1 MMDNI
6 VILNFQEAKQPE
18 YREKKGATGGY
29 VEFGDKN
36 DYPQYLLEL
45 YNKSAKHNAII
56 KGKVN
61 YIIGNGWT
69 VSQDDVIANEF
80 IKHPNPYESL
90 DDLTRKVSTDIEV
103 FGGAYLEII
112 WSMVGGQLSSIC
124 HIDYTKIRTNK
135 DNTQFWYKSNW
146 QDRKEPA
153 IIINKFNDKLRQG
166 RQILYLKEYRPGL
179 DTYALPGWMGALN
192 YIESDIEVSR
202 HVLGNAQTGFSASKM
217 ITLTNGDPTPDEK
230 RNIERRF
237 HDRFTGSD
245 GKKIILSFTDDPTRK
260 PIVDDLGTSDLTKEN
275 FGQVDL
281 LIQQNLFAGHQIV
294 SPVLFGIKTEGQL
307 GGATELQNAYE
318 IFKNTYANDKQRF
331 IESSMN
337 MLAKIKGATED
348 MHIIPLEPI
357 SFQLTEQTLVGLVP
371 KEYLLEKAGIDLSR
385 FNQVVEGEPTGESQ
399 KIVDGINALS
409 PLVANKVLEYV
420 TPNELRSLINLTPQ
434 QGGEGI
440 ANPTIGGALDPQQ
453 ELASVNDSLRNMTG
467 RQYQHLM
474 RVVRQFSQGKIT
486 KEQATVMLK
495 SGLGMSD
502 QEINAMLGIDDDPET
517 DDQVFSDQDIDSV
530 ISVFEQYGEM
540 KQNFNVLSTRSV
552 FSSHDTFADD
562 YLVDSSADKKILELI
577 KRDSL
582 IPNDVIAQAIGRSLE
597 FVQRRMQYLYDIEAI
612 KINDITKQRTLTKPM
627 NEIINKP
634 LPTVIEVRYS
644 YEWKPQFAIDS
655 ESKAATPL
663 IQSSR
668 PFCARLLRLD
678 RFYTRREIEALS
690 ARLGYSVFD
699 RGGGWW
705 TKSSGYHSP
714 SCRHEWRANVL
725 VRKK

>member
-6 VILNFQEAKQPE
+6 LILNFQEAKQPE
-18 YREKKGATGGY
+18 YKEKKGVTGGY

-69 VSQDDVIANEF
+69 VPESDPIANDF
-80 IKHPNPYESL
+80 IKQPNPYESL

-112 WSMVGGQLSSIC
+112 WSMVGGQLSSVS
-124 HIDYTKIRTNK
+124 HIDYTKIRANK
-135 DNTQFWYKSNW
+135 DNTQFWYKNNW

-153 IIINKFNDKLRQG
+153 VIINKFNDKLRQG

-245 GKKIILSFTDDPTRK
+245 GKKIILSFTDDPSRK

-275 FGQVDL
+275 FSQVDL

-337 MLAKIKGATED
+337 MLARIKGATEE
-348 MHIIPLEPI
+348 MHIVPLEPI
-357 SFQLTEQTLVGLVP
+357 SFQLTEQTLVSLVP
-371 KEYLLEKAGIDLSR
+371 KEYLLEKAGIDLSKYQ
-385 FNQVVEGEPTGESQ
+385 NTNPETGVV
-399 KIVDGINALS
+399 V
-409 PLVANKVLEYV
+409 
-420 TPNELRSLINLTPQ
+420 PNE
-434 QGGEGI
+434 
-440 ANPTIGGALDPQQ
+440 Q
-453 ELASVNDSLRNMTG
+453 ELAVVNDSLRNMTG
-467 RQYQHLM
+467 RQYQQLM

-495 SGLGMSD
+495 SGLGMND
-502 QEINAMLGIDDDPET
+502 QEINAMLGVDDDPET
-517 DDQVFSDQDIDSV
+517 EDQAFSDQDMDSV
-530 ISVFEQYGEM
+530 ISVFEEYGEM

-552 FSSHDTFADD
+552 FSAHDTFADD
-562 YLVDSSADKKILELI
+562 YLVDSSADKKILELV
-577 KRDSL
+577 KSDAL
-582 IPNDVIAQAIGRSLE
+582 IPNDVIAKAIGRSLE

-612 KINDITKQRTLTKPM
+612 KVNDITKQRTLTKPI

-655 ESKAATPL
+655 ENKAATPL
-663 IQSSR
+663 IQTSR

-678 RFYTRREIEALS
+678 KVYTRREIEALS

>member
-18 YREKKGATGGY
+18 YREKKGASGGY
-29 VEFGDKN
+29 IEFGDRN

-69 VSQDDVIANEF
+69 APDTDVAANEF
-80 IKHPNPYESL
+80 IKKPNPYETL
-90 DDLTRKVSTDIEV
+90 DDLTRKISTDIEV

-112 WSMVGGQLSSIC
+112 WSVVGGQLSSVT

-135 DNTQFWYKSNW
+135 DNTQFWYKNNW
-146 QDRKEPA
+146 NDRKEIP
-153 IIINKFNDKLRQG
+153 IVINRFNTELRQG

-192 YIESDIEVSR
+192 YVESDIEVSR

-245 GKKIILSFTDDPTRK
+245 GKKIILSFTDDPNRK
-260 PIVDDLGTSDLTKEN
+260 PIIDDLGTSDLTKEN
-275 FGQVDL
+275 FSQVDI
-281 LIQQNLFAGHQIV
+281 LIQQNIFAGHQIV
-294 SPVLFGIKTEGQL
+294 SPILFGIKTEGQL
-307 GGATELQNAYE
+307 GGASELQNAYE

-331 IESSMN
+331 IESAMN
-337 MLAKIKGATED
+337 MLARLKGATEE
-348 MHIIPLEPI
+348 MHIVPVEPI
-357 SFQLTEQTLVGLVP
+357 SFQLTEQTLVSLVP
-371 KEYLLEKAGIDLSR
+371 KEYLLEKAGIDLSKY
-385 FNQVVEGEPTGESQ
+385 NTG
-399 KIVDGINALS
+399 
-409 PLVANKVLEYV
+409 ANGAVNGQ
-420 TPNELRSLINLTPQ
+420 PNE
-434 QGGEGI
+434 
-440 ANPTIGGALDPQQ
+440 Q
-453 ELASVNDSLRNMTG
+453 ELAVVNDSLRNMTG

-474 RVVRQFSQGKIT
+474 RVVRQFSQGKIS

-495 SGLGMSD
+495 SGLGMND

-517 DDQVFSDQDIDSV
+517 DDQVFSEADLDGLMG
-530 ISVFEQYGEM
+530 VFEQFGES
-540 KQNFNVLSTRSV
+540 KDNFQILSSRSV
-552 FSSHDTFADD
+552 FSAADTFADD
-562 YLVDSSADKKILELI
+562 YLVDASADKKILELVQ
-577 KRDSL
+577 KDKL
-582 IPNDVIAQAIGRSLE
+582 IPNEVIAVAIGRSLE
-597 FVQRRMQYLYDIEAI
+597 FVQRRMQYLYDVNAI
-612 KINDITKQRTLTKPM
+612 KINETTRERTLTKPIR
-627 NEIINKP
+627 ELVDKP
-634 LPTVIEVRYS
+634 SPTIIEVRYS
-644 YEWKPQFAIDS
+644 YEWKPQFAVSSDN
-655 ESKAATPL
+655 KAATPL
-663 IQSSR
+663 INSSR
-668 PFCARLLRLD
+668 PFCARLLRLN
-678 RFYTRREIEALS
+678 RVYTRREIEALT

-705 TKSSGYHSP
+705 TRKGGAVTTP
-714 SCRHEWRANVL
+714 DCRHEWRANVL

>member
-6 VILNFQEAKQPE
+6 LILNFQEAKQPE
-18 YREKKGATGGY
+18 YKEKKGVTGGY

-69 VSQDDVIANEF
+69 VPESDPIANDF
-80 IKHPNPYESL
+80 IKQPNPYESL

-112 WSMVGGQLSSIC
+112 WSMVGGQLSSVS
-124 HIDYTKIRTNK
+124 HIDYTKIRANK
-135 DNTQFWYKSNW
+135 DNTQFWYKNNW

-153 IIINKFNDKLRQG
+153 VIINKFNDKLRQG

-245 GKKIILSFTDDPTRK
+245 GKKIILSFTDDPSRK

-337 MLAKIKGATED
+337 MLARIKGATEE
-348 MHIIPLEPI
+348 MHIVPLEPI
-357 SFQLTEQTLVGLVP
+357 SFQLTEQTLVSLVP
-371 KEYLLEKAGIDLSR
+371 KEYLLEKAGIDLSKYQ
-385 FNQVVEGEPTGESQ
+385 NTNPETGVV
-399 KIVDGINALS
+399 V
-409 PLVANKVLEYV
+409 
-420 TPNELRSLINLTPQ
+420 PNE
-434 QGGEGI
+434 
-440 ANPTIGGALDPQQ
+440 Q
-453 ELASVNDSLRNMTG
+453 ELAVVNDSLRNMTG
-467 RQYQHLM
+467 RQYQQLM

-502 QEINAMLGIDDDPET
+502 SEINAMLGVDDDPET
-517 DDQVFSDQDIDSV
+517 EDQAFSDQDMDSV
-530 ISVFEQYGEM
+530 ISVFEEYGEM

-552 FSSHDTFADD
+552 FSAHDTFADD
-562 YLVDSSADKKILELI
+562 YLVDSSADKKILELV
-577 KRDSL
+577 KADAL
-582 IPNDVIAQAIGRSLE
+582 IPNDVIAKAIGRSLE

-612 KINDITKQRTLTKPM
+612 KVNDITKQRTLTKPI

-644 YEWKPQFAIDS
+644 YEWKPQFAIKS
-655 ESKAATPL
+655 ENKDKTPL
-663 IQSSR
+663 ILTSR
-668 PFCARLLRLD
+668 PFCARLLQLD
-678 RFYTRREIEALS
+678 KVYTRREIEALS

-705 TKSSGYHSP
+705 TRKGGQKTTAD
-714 SCRHEWRANVL
+714 CRHEWRANVL

>member
-6 VILNFQEAKQPE
+6 LILNFQEAKQPE
-18 YREKKGATGGY
+18 YKEKKGVTGGY

-69 VSQDDVIANEF
+69 VPESDAIASDF
-80 IKHPNPYESL
+80 IKQPNPYESL

-112 WSMVGGQLSSIC
+112 WSMVGGQLSSVS
-124 HIDYTKIRTNK
+124 HIDYTKIRANK
-135 DNTQFWYKSNW
+135 DNTQFWYKNNW

-153 IIINKFNDKLRQG
+153 VIINKFNDKLRQG

-245 GKKIILSFTDDPTRK
+245 GKKIILSFTDDPSRK

-275 FGQVDL
+275 FSQVDL

-331 IESSMN
+331 IESTMN
-337 MLAKIKGATED
+337 MLARIKGATEE
-348 MHIIPLEPI
+348 MHIVPLEPI
-357 SFQLTEQTLVGLVP
+357 SFQLTEQTLVSLVP
-371 KEYLLEKAGIDLSR
+371 KEYLLEKAGIDLSKYQ
-385 FNQVVEGEPTGESQ
+385 NTNPETGVV
-399 KIVDGINALS
+399 V
-409 PLVANKVLEYV
+409 
-420 TPNELRSLINLTPQ
+420 PNE
-434 QGGEGI
+434 
-440 ANPTIGGALDPQQ
+440 Q
-453 ELASVNDSLRNMTG
+453 ELAVVNDSLRNMTG
-467 RQYQHLM
+467 RQYQQLM

-495 SGLGMSD
+495 SGLGMND
-502 QEINAMLGIDDDPET
+502 QEINAMLGVDDDPET
-517 DDQVFSDQDIDSV
+517 EDQAFSDQDMDSV
-530 ISVFEQYGEM
+530 ISVFEEYGEM

-552 FSSHDTFADD
+552 FSAHDTFADD
-562 YLVDSSADKKILELI
+562 YLVDSSADKKILELV
-577 KRDSL
+577 KADAL
-582 IPNDVIAQAIGRSLE
+582 IPNDVIAKAIGRSLE

-612 KINDITKQRTLTKPM
+612 KVNDITKQRTLTKPI

-655 ESKAATPL
+655 ENKAATPL
-663 IQSSR
+663 IQTSR

-678 RFYTRREIEALS
+678 RVYTRREIEALS

>member
-6 VILNFQEAKQPE
+6 LILNFQEAKQPE
-18 YREKKGATGGY
+18 YKEKKGVTGGY

-69 VSQDDVIANEF
+69 VPESDAIASDF
-80 IKHPNPYESL
+80 IKQPNPYESL

-112 WSMVGGQLSSIC
+112 WSMVGGQLSSVS
-124 HIDYTKIRTNK
+124 HIDYTKIRANK
-135 DNTQFWYKSNW
+135 DNTQFWYKNNW

-153 IIINKFNDKLRQG
+153 VIINKFNDKLRQG

-245 GKKIILSFTDDPTRK
+245 GKKIILSFTDDPNRK

-331 IESSMN
+331 IESAMN
-337 MLAKIKGATED
+337 MLARIKGATEE
-348 MHIIPLEPI
+348 MHIVPLEPI
-357 SFQLTEQTLVGLVP
+357 SFQLTEQTLVSLVP
-371 KEYLLEKAGIDLSR
+371 KEYLLEKAGIDLSKYQ
-385 FNQVVEGEPTGESQ
+385 NTNPETGVV
-399 KIVDGINALS
+399 V
-409 PLVANKVLEYV
+409 
-420 TPNELRSLINLTPQ
+420 PNE
-434 QGGEGI
+434 
-440 ANPTIGGALDPQQ
+440 Q
-453 ELASVNDSLRNMTG
+453 ELAVVNDSLRNMTG
-467 RQYQHLM
+467 RQYQQLM

-495 SGLGMSD
+495 SGLGMND
-502 QEINAMLGIDDDPET
+502 QEINAMLGVDDDPET
-517 DDQVFSDQDIDSV
+517 EDQAFSDQDMDSV
-530 ISVFEQYGEM
+530 ISVFEEYGEM

-552 FSSHDTFADD
+552 FSAHDTFADD
-562 YLVDSSADKKILELI
+562 YLVDSSADKKILELV
-577 KRDSL
+577 KADAL
-582 IPNDVIAQAIGRSLE
+582 IPNDVIAKAIGRSLE

-612 KINDITKQRTLTKPM
+612 KVNDITKQRTLTKPI

-644 YEWKPQFAIDS
+644 YEWKPQFAVKS
-655 ESKAATPL
+655 ENKDTTPL
-663 IQSSR
+663 IQNSR
-668 PFCARLLRLD
+668 PFCKRLLGLD
-678 RFYTRREIEALS
+678 RFYTRREIEALTL
-690 ARLGYSVFD
+690 RLGYSVFD

-705 TKSSGYHSP
+705 GNSP